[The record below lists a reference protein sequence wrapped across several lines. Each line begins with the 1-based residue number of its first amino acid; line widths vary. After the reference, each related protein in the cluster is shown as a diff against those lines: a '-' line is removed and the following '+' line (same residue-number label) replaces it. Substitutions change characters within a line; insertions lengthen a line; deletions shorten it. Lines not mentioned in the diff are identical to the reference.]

1 MEESRAELAKLMTEK
16 RLSDALLL
24 VYANKQVKVY
34 IFITARHFIYKANKK
49 SYNAVILQ
57 LNVLQFKCTT
67 RYFIYKANKR
77 LYNAVILQLKA
88 RNMFYLLFID
98 WFS

>member
-1 MEESRAELAKLMTEK
+1 MSFLLAIIFVVDSSNTERMEESRAELAKLMTEK

-34 IFITARHFIYKANKK
+34 IFITARHFIYKANK
-49 SYNAVILQ
+49 
-57 LNVLQFKCTT
+57 
-67 RYFIYKANKR
+67 R